1 METGSHHRELAEE
14 PWKTSAQESDQP
26 GQAAPHSPVAPQRP
40 APESNAP
47 KILRELSWLDILA
60 ELKNCTSSLKPLVM
74 EKYRKA
80 RKTGTRERIFK
91 KGSVVDEAS

>member
-1 METGSHHRELAEE
+1 METGSHHREMAEE
-14 PWKTSAQESDQP
+14 PWKTSPQGTESSE
-26 GQAAPHSPVAPQRP
+26 QAPPPPP
-40 APESNAP
+40 AASQKPPTESSAP
-47 KILRELSWLDILA
+47 KVLRELSWLEILA
-60 ELKNCTSSLKPLVM
+60 ELKSRTSSLRPLVM